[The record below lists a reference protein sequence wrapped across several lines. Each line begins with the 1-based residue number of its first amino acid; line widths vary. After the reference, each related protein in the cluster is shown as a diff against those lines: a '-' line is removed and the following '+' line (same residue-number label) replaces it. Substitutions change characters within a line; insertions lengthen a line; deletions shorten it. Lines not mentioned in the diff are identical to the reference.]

1 MCVCAC
7 VCVRAW
13 VRACV
18 CVLSH
23 VQGRLTKKDTRSTLF
38 CVCSKQLTPLALHVH
53 VCIVCLYINSRR
65 RLRGQSLYRCE
76 NYYHASK
83 EIATHFEK
91 WILLSKC
98 FLFASNK
105 LSEIPFSLCEL
116 AAGVQCGHALILCGG
131 PLVLF
136 SGCLVQS

>member
-1 MCVCAC
+1 MGMNQCS
-7 VCVRAW
+7 RK
-13 VRACV
+13 
-18 CVLSH
+18 
-23 VQGRLTKKDTRSTLF
+23 RL
-38 CVCSKQLTPLALHVH
+38 Q
-53 VCIVCLYINSRR
+53 YI
-65 RLRGQSLYRCE
+65 LR
-76 NYYHASK
+76 NP
-83 EIATHFEK
+83 

-105 LSEIPFSLCEL
+105 FSESLSSPCGL